1 LAIYQKKLKVVCER
15 NMRMAKNIASQV
27 LESGKTRNIVMVGA
41 SYLIDLENELKAN
54 YLNLRVILM
63 NEY

>member
-1 LAIYQKKLKVVCER
+1 
-15 NMRMAKNIASQV
+15 MRMAKNIASQV